1 MGMPSTRETPT
12 LSFVGTIVSAADQA
26 KGANGA
32 WRSVEVRVNEVVQ
45 SPPAL
50 PDMKG
55 ATVTVHLAESETAV
69 PGSRYLFRVVGVSYG
84 EHLVVRAI
92 DVLPDDG
99 SSSATTRQQA
109 ASPVLIDQVRTAEAI
124 VSGQVLRRQATTPSE
139 RLTEHDPANAIVQ
152 VRVVDTIK
160 GVVPPVIE
168 VAMPTSSDVLSRLTT
183 TPEVGDIA
191 IFFLGHNTEADSGS
205 RSIAYAANYVHA
217 IDGIERVRAA
227 AAQL

>member
-50 PDMKG
+50 PDIKG

-205 RSIAYAANYVHA
+205 RSIAYAANDVHA

>member
-50 PDMKG
+50 PDIKG

-69 PGSRYLFRVVGVSYG
+69 PGSRSLFRVVGVSYG

-99 SSSATTRQQA
+99 SSRATTRQQA
-109 ASPVLIDQVRTAEAI
+109 ASPVLIDLVRTAEAI
-124 VSGQVLRRQATTPSE
+124 VSGQVLRRQATTSSE

-205 RSIAYAANYVHA
+205 RSIAYAANDVHA